1 MDDSV
6 GRPVLQLAG
15 LRVASLLCTYPPGE
29 NTDVIN
35 AAVRCG
41 DQVRATHSRL
51 PTTHALVQ
59 DAEQAGGVHV

>member
-1 MDDSV
+1 MTVWDV
-6 GRPVLQLAG
+6 LCFKWPVCGSFAPVRLPACLE
-15 LRVASLLCTYPPGE
+15 S
-29 NTDVIN
+29 NDVIN

-59 DAEQAGGVHV
+59 DAGPTGGVHV